1 MDVGRTELND
11 GSGGQLKPRGGVG
24 LRKLAWSGLALGVLG
39 FLDAGYLAWL
49 KLFGGTAAC
58 AGIGDCETVNNSVYA
73 EIGGVPIAIFGAG
86 AYLAIVLMMAMILRS
101 RKPSE
106 TLGLAFFGVTLV
118 GVLYSAYLTYL
129 ELAVLHA
136 VCPFCVTSAVLMTLL
151 WGISLL
157 VLRRSPDENPDMT
170 GGA

>member
-1 MDVGRTELND
+1 LSEGAMRQSPPVEAARSRRL
-11 GSGGQLKPRGGVG
+11 V
-24 LRKLAWSGLALGVLG
+24 WSAMILGALG

-49 KLFGGTAAC
+49 KLFGGLAAC

-73 EIGGVPIAIFGAG
+73 EVGGVPIALLGAG
-86 AYLAIVLMMAMILRS
+86 AYLVIVLMMALMLRNS
-101 RKPSE
+101 GSGE
-106 TLGLAFFGVTLV
+106 SLSLAFFGVTLV

-136 VCPFCVTSAVLMTLL
+136 VCPFCVTSAVLMTILFALSLWMLL
-151 WGISLL
+151 
-157 VLRRSPDENPDMT
+157 RPPDPNPDMT

>member
-1 MDVGRTELND
+1 MSTE
-11 GSGGQLKPRGGVG
+11 SVQTKPQR
-24 LRKLAWSGLALGVLG
+24 REAESDKLAWSGLFLGALG
-39 FLDAGYLAWL
+39 FIDAAYLSWL
-49 KLFGGTAAC
+49 KIFGGTAAC

-73 EIGGVPIAIFGAG
+73 EIGGVPVAVLGAG
-86 AYLAIVLMMAMILRS
+86 AYLVIVAILWMMIRS
-101 RKPSE
+101 PKSSE
-106 TLGLAFFGVTLV
+106 NLTLAFFGITLV

-136 VCPFCVTSAVLMTLL
+136 VCPFCVTSAVAMTLL

-157 VLRRSPDENPDMT
+157 MLRRSPDQNPDRT